1 MAVAIFQRGS
11 PAYEVALAVGDEAV
25 EPAFFR
31 RVVGTELAEEMTLTL
46 FALPSA
52 RLVSDEAV
60 LSPADVLA
68 LDREVRI
75 LNANIQELRPHLP
88 HGFVVGMALGFSSA
102 VLLFPGIPV
111 LIVAATSGFATS
123 TALLVLGGVLTGLGG
138 LGLLAAL
145 ICLVLGNDAESAMA
159 DERAQLVEKRDALVK
174 RQTVGK
180 ARWIC

>member
-1 MAVAIFQRGS
+1 M
-11 PAYEVALAVGDEAV
+11 LAFG
-25 EPAFFR
+25 
-31 RVVGTELAEEMTLTL
+31 LTLTL
-46 FALPSA
+46 LALPSA

-174 RQTVGK
+174 RLAPFQQAPVPPKQPMPVPGYVPGVQLEVPMLQL
-180 ARWIC
+180 ARF